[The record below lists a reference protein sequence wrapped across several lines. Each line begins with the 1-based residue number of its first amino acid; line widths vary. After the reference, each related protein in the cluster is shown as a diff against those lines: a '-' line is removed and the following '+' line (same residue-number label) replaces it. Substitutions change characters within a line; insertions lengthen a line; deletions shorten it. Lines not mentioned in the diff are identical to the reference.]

1 MVGQLLQSAH
11 WDVAVELAVFS
22 LNDSKPRLKI
32 MNSFENPED
41 TKLATLASATL
52 KRSGAEQAAALRDT
66 TGRTYVAINIETN
79 SLQLNALEAVF
90 TVALASQ
97 ITGIESVVYTG
108 EITAPTQLI
117 REYAPRA
124 TIFYLSLSGDIVAL

>member
-1 MVGQLLQSAH
+1 MPRDDRTIEGNVPAVLAATTLPVVLLNTA
-11 WDVAVELAVFS
+11 
-22 LNDSKPRLKI
+22 
-32 MNSFENPED
+32 
-41 TKLATLASATL
+41 LATLASATL
-52 KRSGAEQAAALRDT
+52 KRSGAQQAAALRDT
-66 TGRTYVAINIETN
+66 TGRTYVAINIETK

-124 TIFYLSLSGDIVAL
+124 SIFYLSANGDIVTL

>member
-1 MVGQLLQSAH
+1 
-11 WDVAVELAVFS
+11 
-22 LNDSKPRLKI
+22 
-32 MNSFENPED
+32 MNNFENPED

-52 KRSGAEQAAALRDT
+52 KRSAALRDT
-66 TGRTYVAINIETN
+66 TGRTYVAINIETK

-124 TIFYLSLSGDIVAL
+124 SIFYLSANGDIVTL